1 MASFRIKK
9 LKYLTWIMNILAV
22 PPLERNTLFTKLYS
36 LFVTILVIWSFY
48 FEISGRISIKFKN
61 AAEVSQ
67 VGIVVSTLNTVVEV
81 LYNILITLTAILLSN
96 SSKEEL
102 LDEIEELDAI
112 ISKHDES
119 FAHKQRII
127 FKDAIFLHTFD
138 TVLLVNDIMLF
149 LPIEDKTYLIY
160 YHFDEFYRYR
170 ISLSVLYMYC

>member
-1 MASFRIKK
+1 MPSFRIKK

-22 PPLERNTLFTKLYS
+22 PPLERNTLFTKL
-36 LFVTILVIWSFY
+36 VIWSFY

-61 AAEVSQ
+61 SAEVSQ
-67 VGIVVSTLNTVVEV
+67 VGIVVGTLNTTVEV
-81 LYNILITLTAILLSN
+81 LYNILITLTAILFSN

-127 FKDAIFLHTFD
+127 FKDAILLHTFD

-149 LPIEDKTYLIY
+149 LLTEDKTYLIY
-160 YHFDEFYRYR
+160 YYFDEYYRYR
-170 ISLSVLYMYC
+170 ISLSVLYMYCFIKDIV